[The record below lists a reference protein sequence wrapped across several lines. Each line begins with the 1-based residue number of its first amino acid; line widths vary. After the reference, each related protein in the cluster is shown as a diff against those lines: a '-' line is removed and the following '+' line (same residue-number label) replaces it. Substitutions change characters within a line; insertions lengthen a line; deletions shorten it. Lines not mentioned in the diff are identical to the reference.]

1 MLNKKSYSILVLLM
15 LLSTVSFAQ
24 LTKVQQAY
32 DCVQQGKLD
41 SAQIYIEEGIKD
53 NEASADFQS
62 WFIRGFIYKEI
73 YKQKESNDVKSN
85 AREIAVESLKKAKA
99 EAEAKLEAE
108 AKKKADEEAAILK
121 ADDAAKAKAEA
132 EAKAKAEA
140 EAAELDNDKQQ
151 IVSINKNLKFLG
163 SKYYNDAKK
172 TIDSVNF
179 ATSIACF
186 QNYLSIYKLVEPG
199 FDENAKSVEYFLSL
213 SYYFQ
218 EIFEQNGSKTAL
230 EHTKEYLNK
239 SLQINP
245 NSAKA
250 NKNTAVLFYNMGVNI
265 IKKMDYDI
273 DLEQLYV
280 LQEDASK
287 LFKQAE
293 PFMSKAH
300 QLSPKDKTI
309 LEGMQGIYYQLNDT
323 EKSNEFKKKLEELNA
338 Q

>member
-62 WFIRGFIYKEI
+62 WYIRGFIYKEI

-85 AREIAVESLKKAKA
+85 AREIAVESLKK
-99 EAEAKLEAE
+99 
-108 AKKKADEEAAILK
+108 
-121 ADDAAKAKAEA
+121 
-132 EAKAKAEA
+132 
-140 EAAELDNDKQQ
+140 AAELDNDKQQ

-309 LEGMQGIYYQLNDT
+309 VEGMQGIYYQLNDT

>member
-41 SAQIYIEEGIKD
+41 SAKIYIEEGIKD

-62 WFIRGFIYKEI
+62 WYIRGFIYKEI

-85 AREIAVESLKKAKA
+85 AREIAVESLKKA
-99 EAEAKLEAE
+99 
-108 AKKKADEEAAILK
+108 
-121 ADDAAKAKAEA
+121 
-132 EAKAKAEA
+132 
-140 EAAELDNDKQQ
+140 AELDKDTQQ

-186 QNYLSIYKLVEPG
+186 QNYLSIYNLVEPG

-218 EIFEQNGSKTAL
+218 EIFEQNGSKTSL
-230 EHTKEYLNK
+230 EHTKEYLSK

-309 LEGMQGIYYQLNDT
+309 VEGMQGIYYQLNDT

>member
-1 MLNKKSYSILVLLM
+1 M

-41 SAQIYIEEGIKD
+41 SAKIYIEEGIKD

-62 WFIRGFIYKEI
+62 WYIRGFIYKEI

-85 AREIAVESLKKAKA
+85 AREIAVESLKKA
-99 EAEAKLEAE
+99 
-108 AKKKADEEAAILK
+108 
-121 ADDAAKAKAEA
+121 
-132 EAKAKAEA
+132 
-140 EAAELDNDKQQ
+140 AELDKDTQQ

-186 QNYLSIYKLVEPG
+186 QNYLSIYNLVEPG
-199 FDENAKSVEYFLSL
+199 FDENSKSVEYFLSL

-218 EIFEQNGSKTAL
+218 EIFEQNGSKTSL
-230 EHTKEYLNK
+230 EHTKEYLSK

-309 LEGMQGIYYQLNDT
+309 VEGMQGIYYQLNDT

>member
-1 MLNKKSYSILVLLM
+1 M

-41 SAQIYIEEGIKD
+41 SAKIYIEEGIKD

-62 WFIRGFIYKEI
+62 WYIRGFIYKEI

-85 AREIAVESLKKAKA
+85 AREIAVESLKKA
-99 EAEAKLEAE
+99 
-108 AKKKADEEAAILK
+108 
-121 ADDAAKAKAEA
+121 
-132 EAKAKAEA
+132 
-140 EAAELDNDKQQ
+140 AELDKDTQQ

-186 QNYLSIYKLVEPG
+186 QNYLSIYNLVEPG

-218 EIFEQNGSKTAL
+218 EIFEQNGSKTSL
-230 EHTKEYLNK
+230 EHTKEYLSK

-309 LEGMQGIYYQLNDT
+309 VEGMQGIYYQLNDT

>member
-53 NEASADFQS
+53 NEAIADFQS
-62 WFIRGFIYKEI
+62 WYIRGFIYKEI

-85 AREIAVESLKKAKA
+85 AREIAVESLKKA
-99 EAEAKLEAE
+99 
-108 AKKKADEEAAILK
+108 
-121 ADDAAKAKAEA
+121 
-132 EAKAKAEA
+132 
-140 EAAELDNDKQQ
+140 AELDKDKQQ

-186 QNYLSIYKLVEPG
+186 QNYLSIYKLVELG

-309 LEGMQGIYYQLNDT
+309 VEGMQGIYYQLNDT

>member
-62 WFIRGFIYKEI
+62 WYIRGFIYKEI

-85 AREIAVESLKKAKA
+85 AREIAVESLKKA
-99 EAEAKLEAE
+99 
-108 AKKKADEEAAILK
+108 
-121 ADDAAKAKAEA
+121 
-132 EAKAKAEA
+132 
-140 EAAELDNDKQQ
+140 AELDKDTQQ

-186 QNYLSIYKLVEPG
+186 QNYLSIYNLVEPG

-218 EIFEQNGSKTAL
+218 EIFEQNGSKTSL
-230 EHTKEYLNK
+230 EHTKEYLSK

-309 LEGMQGIYYQLNDT
+309 VEGMQGIYYQLNDT

>member
-1 MLNKKSYSILVLLM
+1 M
-15 LLSTVSFAQ
+15 STVSFAQ

-53 NEASADFQS
+53 NEAIADFQS
-62 WFIRGFIYKEI
+62 WYIRGFIYKEI

-85 AREIAVESLKKAKA
+85 AREIAVESLKKA
-99 EAEAKLEAE
+99 
-108 AKKKADEEAAILK
+108 
-121 ADDAAKAKAEA
+121 
-132 EAKAKAEA
+132 
-140 EAAELDNDKQQ
+140 AELDKDKQQ

-245 NSAKA
+245 NSTKA
-250 NKNTAVLFYNMGVNI
+250 NKNTAVLFYN
-265 IKKMDYDI
+265 
-273 DLEQLYV
+273 
-280 LQEDASK
+280 
-287 LFKQAE
+287 
-293 PFMSKAH
+293 
-300 QLSPKDKTI
+300 
-309 LEGMQGIYYQLNDT
+309 
-323 EKSNEFKKKLEELNA
+323 
-338 Q
+338 

>member
-1 MLNKKSYSILVLLM
+1 MLNKKSYSIMVLLM

-41 SAQIYIEEGIKD
+41 SAKIYIEEGIKD

-62 WFIRGFIYKEI
+62 WYIRGFIYKEI

-85 AREIAVESLKKAKA
+85 AREIAVESLKKA
-99 EAEAKLEAE
+99 
-108 AKKKADEEAAILK
+108 
-121 ADDAAKAKAEA
+121 
-132 EAKAKAEA
+132 
-140 EAAELDNDKQQ
+140 AELDKDTQQ

-186 QNYLSIYKLVEPG
+186 QNYLSIYNLVEPG
-199 FDENAKSVEYFLSL
+199 FDENSKSVEYFLSL

-218 EIFEQNGSKTAL
+218 EIFEQNGSKTSL
-230 EHTKEYLNK
+230 EHTKEYLSK

-309 LEGMQGIYYQLNDT
+309 VEGMQGIYYQLNDT

>member
-53 NEASADFQS
+53 NEAIADFQS
-62 WFIRGFIYKEI
+62 WYIRGFIYKEI

-85 AREIAVESLKKAKA
+85 AREIAVESLKKA
-99 EAEAKLEAE
+99 
-108 AKKKADEEAAILK
+108 
-121 ADDAAKAKAEA
+121 
-132 EAKAKAEA
+132 
-140 EAAELDNDKQQ
+140 AELDKDKQQ

-309 LEGMQGIYYQLNDT
+309 VEGMQGIYYQLNDT

>member
-53 NEASADFQS
+53 NEAIADFQS
-62 WFIRGFIYKEI
+62 WYIRGFIYKEI

-85 AREIAVESLKKAKA
+85 AREIAVESLKKA
-99 EAEAKLEAE
+99 
-108 AKKKADEEAAILK
+108 
-121 ADDAAKAKAEA
+121 
-132 EAKAKAEA
+132 
-140 EAAELDNDKQQ
+140 AELDKDKQQ

-186 QNYLSIYKLVEPG
+186 QNYLSIYKLVELG